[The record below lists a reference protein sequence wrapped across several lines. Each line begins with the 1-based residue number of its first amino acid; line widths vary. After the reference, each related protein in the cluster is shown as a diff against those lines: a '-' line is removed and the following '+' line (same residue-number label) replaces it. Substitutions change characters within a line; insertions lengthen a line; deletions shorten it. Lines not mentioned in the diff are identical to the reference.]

1 MKLYN
6 GDCLE
11 VMQDIPNNSIDFIL
25 TDLPYGTT
33 AFKWDINIPSNLMW
47 EQIKRIRKN
56 NTATVL
62 FGNEPF
68 SSYLRLSNINEYK
81 YDWIWE
87 KEKATGQGFSKKQP
101 MRKNELISVFYKN
114 QPNYDWKGKKLDKPF
129 TRVRTI
135 SGNESFATARDNL
148 ENGKRTYVTY
158 THKTKHYRK
167 NNKTYST
174 GKDSDWKVIDELRYP
189 TLIKSFNVIGKKLNY
204 LHPTQKPTELLEYL
218 IKTYTLENE
227 TVLDFTMGSG
237 STGVACVNTNRDF
250 IGIELDREYYKI
262 AKERIDEKLYNNTN

>member
-11 VMQDIPNNSIDFIL
+11 VMKELPNNSIDLIL
-25 TDLPYGTT
+25 TDLPYGNT
-33 AFKWDINIPSNLMW
+33 AFKWDINIPSQFMW
-47 EQIKRIRKN
+47 KELKRIRKK

-68 SSYLRLSNINEYK
+68 SSYLRLSNIKEYK

-135 SGNESFATARDNL
+135 SGNESFATARDNQ
-148 ENGKRTYVTY
+148 
-158 THKTKHYRK
+158 
-167 NNKTYST
+167 NKKIATSY
-174 GKDSDWKVIDELRYP
+174 
-189 TLIKSFNVIGKKLNY
+189 
-204 LHPTQKPTELLEYL
+204 HPTQKPVALLEYL
-218 IKTYTLENE
+218 IKTYTKENE

-237 STGVACVNTNRDF
+237 STGVACKNTNRDF
-250 IGIELDREYYKI
+250 IGIELDKEYYNI
-262 AKERIDEKLYNNTN
+262 AKDRMND